1 MEDMTLEERN
11 LTDILD
17 TLVGSYVGPDMT
29 PMLTQARQ
37 VQLNASQTENVMN
50 LIDLLHISL
59 HEKKKN
65 E

>member
-1 MEDMTLEERN
+1 MEDMMLEERN

-37 VQLNASQTENVMN
+37 VQLNVS
-50 LIDLLHISL
+50 D
-59 HEKKKN
+59 
-65 E
+65 

>member
-37 VQLNASQTENVMN
+37 VQLNVSQTENVMN
-50 LIDLLHISL
+50 LIDLLHIFL
-59 HEKKKN
+59 HEKN